1 MLKIKI
7 IVLLLVFAIALAVFS
22 FYNFFT
28 VINVSEFT
36 LVDSY
41 SLPFDFAKVKMVL
54 VRNDVME
61 EIIAHEHGEIIEKKW
76 NKFVISGDRP
86 FRDGVDIEGS
96 GDFLISKQEP
106 DAGKLLLKFKQQ
118 ISLTKSSINSVVK
131 LIEPVGYIKA
141 IETTMEVCPQE
152 KETFVK
158 TRIHVKYERLIPKN
172 MVEMVNKKV
181 KESVSQTLA
190 TNKEV
195 VSSLVEKYADKKFI
209 FPVPL
214 FKKHNSTS
222 GKFLFLH

>member
-7 IVLLLVFAIALAVFS
+7 IVLFIVFAIALAVFS
-22 FYNFFT
+22 FYNLFT

-61 EIIAHEHGEIIEKKW
+61 EIISHEHGEIVEKKW

-86 FRDGVDIEGS
+86 FRDGVDIDGS

-106 DAGKLLLKFKQQ
+106 DVGKLLLKFKQQ

-141 IETTMEVCPQE
+141 IETAMEVCPQE
-152 KETFVK
+152 KETLVK
-158 TRIHVKYERLIPKN
+158 TRIYIRYERLIPKN
-172 MVEMVNKKV
+172 MIELVNKKV
-181 KESVSQTLA
+181 KESAFQTLA

-195 VSSLVEKYADKKFI
+195 VASLVKKYADKKFV

-214 FKKHNSTS
+214 FKKQNPTA

>member
-7 IVLLLVFAIALAVFS
+7 IVLLLVFAIALAAFS

-61 EIIAHEHGEIIEKKW
+61 EIISHEHGEIVEKKW

-86 FRDGVDIEGS
+86 FRDGVDIDGS

-106 DAGKLLLKFKQQ
+106 DVGKLLLKFKQQ

-152 KETFVK
+152 KETLVK
-158 TRIHVKYERLIPKN
+158 TRIHIKYERLIPKN
-172 MVEMVNKKV
+172 MVELVNKKV
-181 KESVSQTLA
+181 KNSALESLSN
-190 TNKEV
+190 NKEV
-195 VSSLVEKYADKKFI
+195 VTKFVEKYADKKFV

-214 FKKHNSTS
+214 FKKENSIPD
-222 GKFLFLH
+222 KFLFLH